1 LPVARRY
8 KKEAIRCRL
17 IFVKEIC
24 GLTGKSELQ
33 GA

>member
-8 KKEAIRCRL
+8 QKEAIRCRI

-24 GLTGKSELQ
+24 VLTGKSELQ